1 MVEIFQPGGLPWDY
15 RSHGNHPQIQIHQV
29 TTRPPRRVPG
39 PGGDG
44 VEAMGIEKT
53 GGKKMG
59 KPWRKSMKINDFI
72 KSHWW
77 WSNILEKRYENIGIS
92 LDHCAVRFNQ
102 QLDHWDILILV
113 ALDLRVQSPCEATT
127 KGQTDK
133 AGIGNGMEI
142 ACQLAMWKIA
152 FYSPDRNLS
161 MNHTDSYRSYQ
172 Y

>member
-1 MVEIFQPGGLPWDY
+1 MGLPQPWKPPPNPDPPSDNSPPSQSSRTWRR
-15 RSHGNHPQIQIHQV
+15 RSWSDGN
-29 TTRPPRRVPG
+29 R
-39 PGGDG
+39 
-44 VEAMGIEKT
+44 KNWW
-53 GGKKMG
+53 KKMG

-77 WSNILEKRYENIGIS
+77 WSNILEKRYEHIGIS